1 MIREIDI
8 HLADGRVLHA
18 YDTATADDTRLPVFW
33 HHGSPNVGSPPE
45 PLFAAAEYQGLRWVS
60 YDRPAYGGSTA
71 MPGRDIASAADD
83 VAAIAD
89 ELGIERFAVLG
100 HSGGGAHALA
110 CAAKLSLSSGGF
122 GGNGGGSPPCGKSV
136 PPGGRSRVLAA
147 VSVSGLAPP
156 EADGLD
162 WYAGMYPGGA
172 AELRA
177 ASAGRAELEA
187 FLAAGDDDPEM
198 FTPEDHAAL
207 AGDWAWLGRVA
218 GQAIKQ
224 GMAGFID
231 DDLAATRPWGYD
243 PRAITVPVLLV
254 HGEADRMVPVSHAS
268 WLASRIEGA
277 EAWLCP
283 GHGHIS
289 VLAEAPAALGWLA
302 ERVS

>member
-1 MIREIDI
+1 MTREIDI

-18 YDTATADDTRLPVFW
+18 YDTASAADTRLPVFW

-45 PLFAAAEYQGLRWVS
+45 PLFAAAETRGLRWVS

-71 MPGRDIASAADD
+71 RPGRDIASAAGD

-110 CAAKLSLSSGGF
+110 CAAKL
-122 GGNGGGSPPCGKSV
+122 
-136 PPGGRSRVLAA
+136 PGRVTAA
-147 VSVSGLAPP
+147 VSVSGMAPY

-162 WYAGMYPGGA
+162 WYAGLNPGGA

-177 ASAGRAELEA
+177 ARAGRAELEA
-187 FLAAGDDDPEM
+187 FLAAAGDNPDM

-207 AGDWAWLGRVA
+207 AGEWAWLGRVA

-224 GMAGFID
+224 GMGGFID
-231 DDLAATRPWGYD
+231 DDLAGTRPWGFD
-243 PRAITVPVLLV
+243 PKDITVPVLLV
-254 HGEADRMVPVSHAS
+254 HGEADRTVPVSHAK
-268 WLASRIEGA
+268 WLASRIAGA
-277 EAWLCP
+277 EAWLRP

-289 VLAEAPAALGWLA
+289 ILAEAPAALGWLA

>member
-18 YDTATADDTRLPVFW
+18 YDTASAADTRLPVFW

-45 PLFAAAEYQGLRWVS
+45 PLFAAAETRGLRWVS

-71 MPGRDIASAADD
+71 RPGRDIASAADD

-110 CAAKLSLSSGGF
+110 CAAKL
-122 GGNGGGSPPCGKSV
+122 
-136 PPGGRSRVLAA
+136 PGRVTAA
-147 VSVSGLAPP
+147 VSVSGTAPY

-162 WYAGMYPGGA
+162 WYAGLNPGGA

-187 FLAAGDDDPEM
+187 FLAAAGDNPDM

-224 GMAGFID
+224 GMDGFID
-231 DDLAATRPWGYD
+231 DDLAGTRPWGYD
-243 PRAITVPVLLV
+243 PRAIAVPVLLV
-254 HGEADRMVPVSHAS
+254 HGEADRTVPVSHAK
-268 WLASRIEGA
+268 WLASRIAGA
-277 EAWLCP
+277 EAWLRP

-289 VLAEAPAALGWLA
+289 ILAEAPAALGWLA

>member
-71 MPGRDIASAADD
+71 MPGRDVASAADD

-100 HSGGGAHALA
+100 HSGGGPHALA
-110 CAAKLSLSSGGF
+110 CAAKL
-122 GGNGGGSPPCGKSV
+122 
-136 PPGGRSRVLAA
+136 PGRVLAA
-147 VSVSGLAPP
+147 VSVSGLAPQ

-224 GMAGFID
+224 GMGGFID

-243 PRAITVPVLLV
+243 PRSIAVPVLLV
-254 HGEADRMVPVSHAS
+254 HGEADRMVPVSHAR

-277 EAWLCP
+277 ETWLCP